1 MTTGEV
7 QLQNPSNRADWATAA
22 LLLLLFVPAVMLAFS
37 YRPTIALAYFGLLAG
52 IGLLAYPRLLFYL
65 FVLST
70 ALLLP
75 TSLKNNIDVSPFDII
90 LAALFGVT
98 ALEFL
103 LRGETG
109 IRATGL
115 DLPFILLIAA
125 TIVSAVFA
133 YDPSYSIVPI
143 ARIIIVYIAFRM
155 AFRYAADIGVRRI
168 TLFYIYLV
176 VAHSILNVIIFL
188 AQGGRERVFGPAWLG
203 YETLAM
209 TALPMSFAY
218 LIWAQRVSERA
229 WFAVMGVSIGLGLLA
244 SGSRGPMLAVVV
256 CIPILLFFAWRKA
269 RREKSATVL
278 RIMRGILIPLV
289 VLVALVVA
297 FQETVFTGVIERL
310 ASLVDSLKNPQET
323 VLLRLV
329 LGKAAVRAFLS
340 DPLTGI
346 GIGNFRIVDQVV
358 PEMRMEPVWF
368 YIRGMSAHNVILH
381 YLAETGLIGAVSLLA
396 LAFTG
401 LRAAYRGFRRRMSD
415 YDQQTAAAIFVGM
428 IVFGVTLLYMR
439 AWTWGQ
445 GGYIMAILF
454 GLTAAW
460 NAGPKGGPE
469 SDQDR

>member
-1 MTTGEV
+1 MVPVEV
-7 QLQNPSNRADWATAA
+7 ELQNPSVRLDWAKAA
-22 LLLLLFVPAVMLAFS
+22 LLLLLFAPALMVAFS
-37 YRPTIALAYFGLLAG
+37 YRPVVAMGYFGLLAG

-65 FVLST
+65 FLLSI
-70 ALLLP
+70 ALFLP
-75 TSLKNNIDVSPFDII
+75 TSLNNIALNPFDII

-109 IRATGL
+109 IRPTGL

-125 TIVSAVFA
+125 TIISAVFA
-133 YDPSYSIVPI
+133 HDRSYAIVPTS
-143 ARIIIVYIAFRM
+143 RIIIVYVAFRM
-155 AFRYAADIGVRRI
+155 AFRYACDIGVRRI
-168 TLFYIYLV
+168 VLFYIYLV
-176 VAHSILNVIIFL
+176 AAHSTLNVILFL

-209 TALPMSFAY
+209 TALPMSFAF
-218 LIWAQRVSERA
+218 LVWARRFSERT
-229 WFAVMGVSIGLGLLA
+229 WFAVVGVIIGLGLLA
-244 SGSRGPMLAVVV
+244 SGSRGPMLAVIVS
-256 CIPILLFFAWRKA
+256 IPILLFFAWRKA
-269 RREKSATVL
+269 RRERSTTVL
-278 RIMRGILIPLV
+278 KVMRWIMIPLIILV
-289 VLVALVVA
+289 SLVAA

-310 ASLVDSLKNPQET
+310 ASLIDSFKNPQET

-329 LGKAAVRAFLS
+329 LGKAAIQAFLS

-368 YIRGMSAHNVILH
+368 YIRGMSAHNVVLH
-381 YLAETGLIGAVSLLA
+381 YLAETGLIGTLA
-396 LAFTG
+396 LLCLAFAG

-445 GGYIMAILF
+445 GGFIMAILF

-460 NAGPKGGPE
+460 NANHADRSDSNGP
-469 SDQDR
+469 R